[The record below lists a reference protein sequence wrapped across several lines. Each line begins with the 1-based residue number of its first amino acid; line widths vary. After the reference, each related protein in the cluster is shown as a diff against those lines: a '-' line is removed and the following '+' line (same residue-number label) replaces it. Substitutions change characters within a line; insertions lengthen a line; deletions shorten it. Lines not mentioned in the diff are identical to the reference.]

1 MTTETREK
9 LNLIMA
15 QAGRDI
21 KGNYHIYHSYRRMLE
36 DLELTS
42 KEFERAVKQL
52 ANILKV

>member
-9 LNLIMA
+9 QNLIMA

-21 KGNYHIYHSYRRMLE
+21 KGNYQIYHSYRRMLS

>member
-9 LNLIMA
+9 RNIIMA

-21 KGNYHIYHSYRRMLE
+21 KGNYQIYHSYRRMLE